1 MKFVG
6 RESELS
12 FLEEQYNRDS
22 SMVIIYGRRR
32 IGKTTLIKEF
42 IKNKKAIYFLATE
55 ESINENRKDFQN
67 TIFQI
72 TKNNFYSENNE
83 INWENLFNFVNG
95 EKWIL
100 VIDEYQYLTMTDKSF
115 TSKIQK
121 IWDEF
126 LKNKNVML
134 VLSGSLTNMM
144 YSETL
149 DSSSPL
155 YGRRTG
161 QIKLQELSFDD
172 YKQFFDN
179 KKISEI
185 IDFYSVTGGVPK
197 YVESFDLRK
206 SLLQNIKDNIINVN
220 SYLYEEPIFL
230 LSKEVKEIGSF
241 FSIIKSISF
250 GNHKLSKISADIGIK
265 QSSLIYYINVLQD
278 LDIIERQVPI
288 TEKNPQKS
296 KRGLYFIKDKFINF
310 WFNFVYPYRNFIE
323 MNNKT
328 FVLEKI
334 ENNLID
340 NHVSFVYED
349 ICKKKVLDLSANNF
363 FNKNIIKVGRFWN
376 NNFEL
381 DILGVDIKQ
390 NPVLFGECKY
400 QKNKVGKEVLNKL
413 KFKAEKISSKEKVY
427 VIFSKSGFRKDLLD
441 LSEKENNI
449 FLFDNKIL

>member
-55 ESINENRKDFQN
+55 ESINENRKNLQN

-95 EKWIL
+95 EKWII

-349 ICKKKVLDLSANNF
+349 ICRKKVLDLSANNF
-363 FNKNIIKVGRFWN
+363 FNKNIIKVGSFWN

>member
-1 MKFVG
+1 
-6 RESELS
+6 
-12 FLEEQYNRDS
+12 
-22 SMVIIYGRRR
+22 
-32 IGKTTLIKEF
+32 
-42 IKNKKAIYFLATE
+42 
-55 ESINENRKDFQN
+55 
-67 TIFQI
+67 
-72 TKNNFYSENNE
+72 
-83 INWENLFNFVNG
+83 
-95 EKWIL
+95 
-100 VIDEYQYLTMTDKSF
+100 
-115 TSKIQK
+115 
-121 IWDEF
+121 
-126 LKNKNVML
+126 
-134 VLSGSLTNMM
+134 M

-349 ICKKKVLDLSANNF
+349 ICRKKVLDLSANNF

>member
-1 MKFVG
+1 MNFIG
-6 RESELS
+6 RENEMR
-12 FLEEQYNRDS
+12 FLEEQYNKDK

-55 ESINENRKDFQN
+55 ESINENRKNFQN

-72 TKNNFYSENNE
+72 TKNNFYSKSNE
-83 INWENLFNFVNG
+83 INWESLFDFVKD
-95 EKWIL
+95 EKWII
-100 VIDEYQYLTMTDKSF
+100 VIDEYQYLAMTDKSF

-134 VLSGSLTNMM
+134 ILSGSLTNMM

-149 DSSSPL
+149 DSSSPI

-161 QIKLQELSFDD
+161 QIKLQELPFKD
-172 YKQFFDN
+172 YKQFFYN
-179 KKISEI
+179 KQLSEI
-185 IDFYSVTGGVPK
+185 IEFYSVTGGVPK
-197 YVESFDLRK
+197 YIESFDLEK
-206 SLLQNIKDNIINVN
+206 SLTQNIKDNIINVN

-250 GNHKLSKISADIGIK
+250 GNHKLSKISSNIGIK

-278 LDIIERQVPI
+278 LDIVERQVPI

-296 KRGLYFIKDKFINF
+296 KKGLYFIKDKFINF

-323 MNNKT
+323 MNNKD
-328 FVLEKI
+328 FVLKKI
-334 ENNLID
+334 ESNLID

-349 ICKKKVLDLSANNF
+349 ICRKKILDLSANNF
-363 FNKNIIKVGRFWN
+363 FNKDIVKVGCFWN
-376 NNFEL
+376 NDFEL

-390 NPVLFGECKY
+390 EPVLFGECKY
-400 QKNKVGKEVLNKL
+400 QKNKVGKEILNKL
-413 KFKAEKISSKEKVY
+413 IYKAEKISSSEKIY
-427 VIFSKSGFRKDLLD
+427 VIFSKSGFKKELLEI
-441 LSEKENNI
+441 SKKEVNI

>member
-55 ESINENRKDFQN
+55 ESINENRKNLQN

-363 FNKNIIKVGRFWN
+363 FNKNIIKVGSFWN